1 VGLHGRAV
9 LAGHAAGDRK
19 VVLSRGANMASDLPD
34 LHDRALAGTR
44 RYVAAVGS
52 DQWTSASPCE
62 GWDVRE
68 LVNHIVSG
76 NFWAG
81 ELARGKTIDE
91 VGDRLDGDML
101 GDD

>member
-1 VGLHGRAV
+1 
-9 LAGHAAGDRK
+9 
-19 VVLSRGANMASDLPD
+19 MASDLPD
-34 LHDRALAGTR
+34 LHDRALAATR
-44 RYVAAVGS
+44 RYVAAVGG

-81 ELARGKTIDE
+81 ELARGKTVLRERELNIA
-91 VGDRLDGDML
+91 RPT
-101 GDD
+101 

>member
-1 VGLHGRAV
+1 
-9 LAGHAAGDRK
+9 
-19 VVLSRGANMASDLPD
+19 MALDLPD

-44 RYVAAVGS
+44 RYVSDVGGKQWAAM
-52 DQWTSASPCE
+52 SPCE

-81 ELARGKTIDE
+81 ELARGKTIED
-91 VGDRLDGDML
+91 VGDRLDGDVRRIGPDRERGL
-101 GDD
+101 SRAGRDGSAVRGVVRAGPG